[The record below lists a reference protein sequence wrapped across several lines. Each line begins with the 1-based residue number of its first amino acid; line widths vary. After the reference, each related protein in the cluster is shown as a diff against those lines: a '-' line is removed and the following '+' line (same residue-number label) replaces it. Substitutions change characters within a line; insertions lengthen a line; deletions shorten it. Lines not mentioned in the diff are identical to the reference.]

1 MGSLFSF
8 AIGLAL
14 IAIMITVHETGHF
27 LAAKAVGVTVE
38 TFAIGWGKAVKRW
51 YSKGVEYRIN
61 IFPLGGYCQLKGGD
75 SNEAGS
81 LFAVSPLKRIVVFL
95 AGPLFNILLA
105 ILILTPFFMLNY
117 EEAVFPNKIV
127 ISSDY
132 PLLFSSFDA
141 AQKGGLKTG
150 DTIIAIN
157 GHKVED
163 FDQIQTILAKE
174 KKGSVTTFKII
185 RDNKELEFSF
195 EGIYD
200 TQERKMMFGI
210 SYFLEPIVGYV
221 EELSPE
227 QLASLKVDD
236 KIVAAQ
242 GKAVYNTFDLL
253 SLLEDNPSLVT
264 FDVID
269 KNGIFKQVTFLP
281 QKGQDGNFQYYF
293 SFKREITQKSGS
305 SFIVAFKNSLN
316 ESLHAFVDTFRLIPQ
331 LFQKNENT
339 IAGPIRIS
347 FILGSMR
354 KNGLRTLL
362 HLVGSVSISLAAA
375 NCLPIP
381 GLDGGSVLLSLIE
394 LIIGKSIPRKLY
406 MGFQSVGLFFL
417 LLLMV
422 FVIGSDLR
430 FLFTG
435 F

>member
-1 MGSLFSF
+1 MGSLLSF

-75 SNEAGS
+75 SKEKDS
-81 LFAVSPLKRIVVFL
+81 LFAVSPLKRIAVFL

-105 ILILTPFFMLNY
+105 FIILIPFFMLNY

-132 PLLFSSFDA
+132 PLLFNSFDA

-150 DTIIAIN
+150 DNIIAIN
-157 GHKVED
+157 GLEVED

-174 KKGSVTTFKII
+174 KRGDLTTFKVL
-185 RDNKELEFSF
+185 RDKEVLEFSF
-195 EGIYD
+195 EGNYD
-200 TQERKMMFGI
+200 SQTRKMMFGI
-210 SYFLEPIVGYV
+210 SYFLEPIVGFV

-227 QLASLKVDD
+227 ALASLKVDD
-236 KIVAAQ
+236 KIVAVQ

-253 SLLEDNPSLVT
+253 SLLENNPSVVT

-269 KNGIFKQVTFLP
+269 KNGSLKKVTFLP
-281 QKGQDGNFQYYF
+281 QKEEDGNSQYFF
-293 SFKREITQKSGS
+293 SFKREITQRTGS
-305 SFIVAFKNSLN
+305 SFLVAFKNSLN
-316 ESLHAFVDTFRLIPQ
+316 EALHAFVDTFRLIPQ
-331 LFQKNENT
+331 LFHKSENT

-362 HLVGSVSISLAAA
+362 NLIASVSISLAAA

-406 MGFQSVGLFFL
+406 MSFQSVGLFFL
-417 LLLMV
+417 LFLMV